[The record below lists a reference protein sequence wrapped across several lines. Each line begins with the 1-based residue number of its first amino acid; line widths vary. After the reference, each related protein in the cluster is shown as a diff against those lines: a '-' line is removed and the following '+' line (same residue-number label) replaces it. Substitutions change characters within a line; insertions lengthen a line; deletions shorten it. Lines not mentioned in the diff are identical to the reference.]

1 MRWLTCLILC
11 LGLSACFSSGKRGGE
26 SPLVV
31 YDFGPMPASLL
42 AAPRKQP
49 LALEV
54 RAPLWFD
61 SQGIDF
67 RLAYED
73 AARLREYA
81 RARWAGPPAQMIQQR
96 LNQQLGLSTAGQSQ
110 ARCLLRIE
118 ITEFSQLFATLTDS
132 RGVLQGRVV
141 LLDRSRRQLAE
152 LVLNLEKPS
161 PSPDA
166 RGGVAA
172 LTGNVDQLA
181 TDLYGWEKKLME
193 AGNPGGCFG

>member
-1 MRWLTCLILC
+1 MRWLTCLIFC
-11 LGLSACFSSGKRGGE
+11 LSLSGCFSSGKRGGDG
-26 SPLVV
+26 PLAV
-31 YDFGPMPASLL
+31 YDFGPAAASLH
-42 AAPRKQP
+42 AVPRKHP

-61 SQGIDF
+61 SQGIDY

-73 AARLREYA
+73 VARLREYA
-81 RARWAGPPAQMIQQR
+81 RARWAGPPVQLIQQR
-96 LNQQLGLSTAGQSQ
+96 LIQQLGLSMAGQSQ

-118 ITEFSQLFATLTDS
+118 ITEFSQIFATTSES

-141 LLDRSRRQLAE
+141 LLDRSRQQQAE
-152 LVLNLEKPS
+152 LLLNLEKPS

-172 LTGNVDQLA
+172 LTGTVDQLA
-181 TDLYGWEKKLME
+181 ADLADWEQRLLK
-193 AGNPGGCFG
+193 AGSAGGCFG